1 MKLEL
6 EMNLDN
12 AAFRDEDGNLDMESV
27 AWHLDRVVDAIRRG
41 ATSFHAL
48 MDLNGNRCGSYSIG
62 DRPEDDLMED
72 G

>member
-27 AWHLDRVVDAIRRG
+27 ARHLDRVVEAIRRG
-41 ATSFHAL
+41 AASSNAI
-48 MDLNGNRCGSYSIG
+48 MDLNGNRCGHYSIS
-62 DRPEDDLMED
+62 EDDED

>member
-12 AAFRDEDGNLDMESV
+12 AAFRDEDGSLDMESV
-27 AWHLDRVVDAIRRG
+27 ARQIERVADAVRRG
-41 ATSFHAL
+41 ATSSRAL
-48 MDLNGNRCGSYSIG
+48 MDLNGNRCGRYSIS
-62 DRPEDDLMED
+62 EDDGAED

>member
-27 AWHLDRVVDAIRRG
+27 ARHLDRAADAIRRG
-41 ATSFHAL
+41 ATSSCAI
-48 MDLNGNRCGSYSIG
+48 MDLNGNRCGSYSIS
-62 DRPEDDLMED
+62 EDDED

>member
-12 AAFRDEDGNLDMESV
+12 AAFRDGDGNLDMESV
-27 AWHLDRVVDAIRRG
+27 ARHLDRVADAIRRG
-41 ATSFHAL
+41 ATSSCAIT
-48 MDLNGNRCGSYSIG
+48 DLNGNRCGSYSIS
-62 DRPEDDLMED
+62 EDDED

>member
-27 AWHLDRVVDAIRRG
+27 ARHLDRVVDAIRRG
-41 ATSFHAL
+41 ATSSHAL
-48 MDLNGNRCGSYSIG
+48 MDLNGNRCGRYSIY
-62 DRPEDDLMED
+62 ED
-72 G
+72 GAEDG

>member
-12 AAFRDEDGNLDMESV
+12 AAFRDEDGNLDMVSV
-27 AWHLDRVVDAIRRG
+27 ARHLDRVVDAIRRG
-41 ATSFHAL
+41 ATSSSAL
-48 MDLNGNRCGSYSIG
+48 MDLNGNRFGSYSIS
-62 DRPEDDLMED
+62 EDDAED

>member
-12 AAFRDEDGNLDMESV
+12 AAFRDEDWNLNMESV
-27 AWHLDRVVDAIRRG
+27 ARHLDRVADAIRRG
-41 ATSFHAL
+41 ATSSNAIV
-48 MDLNGNRCGSYSIG
+48 DLNGNRCGSYSIA
-62 DRPEDDLMED
+62 ED

>member
-27 AWHLDRVVDAIRRG
+27 ARHLDRVADAIRRG
-41 ATSFHAL
+41 AASSCAI
-48 MDLNGNRCGSYSIG
+48 MDLNGNRCGSYSIS
-62 DRPEDDLMED
+62 EDDED

>member
-12 AAFRDEDGNLDMESV
+12 AAFRDEDWNLNMESV
-27 AWHLDRVVDAIRRG
+27 AWHLDRVVEAIRRG
-41 ATSFHAL
+41 AAL
-48 MDLNGNRCGSYSIG
+48 SNAIMDLNGNRCGRYSIS
-62 DRPEDDLMED
+62 ED

>member
-41 ATSFHAL
+41 AASSNAI
-48 MDLNGNRCGSYSIG
+48 MDLNGNR
-62 DRPEDDLMED
+62 
-72 G
+72 

>member
-27 AWHLDRVVDAIRRG
+27 ARHLDRVVDAIRRG
-41 ATSFHAL
+41 ATSSSAL
-48 MDLNGNRCGSYSIG
+48 MDLNGNKCGRYSIS
-62 DRPEDDLMED
+62 EDEAED

>member
-12 AAFRDEDGNLDMESV
+12 AAFRDGDGNLDMESV
-27 AWHLDRVVDAIRRG
+27 ARHLGRAADAIRRG
-41 ATSFHAL
+41 ATSSCAIT
-48 MDLNGNRCGSYSIG
+48 DLNGNRCGSYSIS
-62 DRPEDDLMED
+62 EDDED

>member
-12 AAFRDEDGNLDMESV
+12 AAFRDGDGNLDMESV
-27 AWHLDRVVDAIRRG
+27 ARHLDWVVDVILRG
-41 ATSFHAL
+41 AASSNAI
-48 MDLNGNRCGSYSIG
+48 MDLNGNRRWRYSIS
-62 DRPEDDLMED
+62 EDDED

>member
-12 AAFRDEDGNLDMESV
+12 AAFRDADGNLDMESV
-27 AWHLDRVVDAIRRG
+27 ARHLNQVANTIRCG
-41 ATSFHAL
+41 ATLSCVI
-48 MDLNGNRCGSYSIG
+48 MDLNGNQCGSYSIA
-62 DRPEDDLMED
+62 ED

>member
-27 AWHLDRVVDAIRRG
+27 ARHLDRVVDAIRCG
-41 ATSFHAL
+41 ATSSCAI
-48 MDLNGNRCGSYSIG
+48 MDLNGNQCGRYSIF
-62 DRPEDDLMED
+62 EDD
-72 G
+72 

>member
-1 MKLEL
+1 MKLKL

-27 AWHLDRVVDAIRRG
+27 ARHLDRVVEAIRCG
-41 ATSFHAL
+41 AASSNAI
-48 MDLNGNRCGSYSIG
+48 MDLNGNRCGRYSISEG
-62 DRPEDDLMED
+62 EED